1 MDMEGSKLINQS
13 DRIQRLLEEADQQGY
28 LTLDRLLEAFPE
40 AEQDLARLE
49 DLFDIL
55 CDQGIQICEGDD
67 ESQARMA
74 QTEEAS
80 GENGDRTDVADLS
93 GVPVDDS
100 IGLYLTEVRQ
110 VPLLSREEEVTLAKQ
125 LERGQEASRLL
136 ANDGRDS
143 QEKAQL
149 KRLIEQGQRARD
161 RLIQANTRLVVSVA
175 KRYRGLGLPFQDLI
189 QAGNVG
195 LIRAVDRFDPRRGYK
210 LGTYATWWIRQ
221 AVTRALSQHGR
232 TIRIPVYMSDRIRRV
247 HRVAQQ
253 LEQDLGRRPTP
264 EEIAEAMDGL
274 RPSSVRWML
283 RVSQRPMSLD
293 KPVGDGEGV
302 SEFGDFV
309 EDEDVP
315 SPAQRTERHL
325 LREDLREMLAALPPR
340 EARVLRLR
348 FGLDGDRGYTL
359 KEVGEKLGVTRERA
373 RQIACKALRKL
384 RHPRHSR
391 KLRDYLS

>member
-1 MDMEGSKLINQS
+1 MHVEGSELVNQS
-13 DRIQRLLEEADQQGY
+13 DRIQRLLEEADEQGY

-40 AEQDLARLE
+40 AEQDLARLDE
-49 DLFDIL
+49 LFDIL
-55 CDQGIQICEGDD
+55 WDQGIRIYEGD
-67 ESQARMA
+67 EETQAGMA
-74 QTEEAS
+74 QTEETS
-80 GENGDRTDVADLS
+80 GENGDRPDAADLS
-93 GVPVDDS
+93 SLPVDDS
-100 IGLYLTEVRQ
+100 IGLYLAEVRQ
-110 VPLLSREEEVTLAKQ
+110 VPLLTREEEVALARQ
-125 LERGQEASRLL
+125 LERGQEASQLL
-136 ANDGRDS
+136 ATDGRDP

-161 RLIQANTRLVVSVA
+161 RLIKANTRLVVSVA

-189 QAGNVG
+189 QAGNIG
-195 LIRAVDRFDPRRGYK
+195 LIRAVDGFDHRRGYK

-232 TIRIPVYMSDRIRRV
+232 TIRIPVHMSDRIRRV
-247 HRVAQQ
+247 YRMAQE
-253 LEQDLGRRPTP
+253 LEQDLGRWPTP
-264 EEIAEAMDGL
+264 EEIAGEMDGL
-274 RPSSVRWML
+274 RPGRVRWML

-293 KPVGDGEGV
+293 KPVGDEEGA

-309 EDEDVP
+309 EDDDAP
-315 SPAQRTERHL
+315 LPDQRAERDL
-325 LREDLREMLAALPPR
+325 LREDLKETLAALPPR

-348 FGLDGDRGYTL
+348 FGLDGDRGCTL

-391 KLRDYLS
+391 KLRGYLG